1 MGRIYTAEDC
11 STPATPVTTPVI
23 KAGCVD
29 GLGFVDVVTCS
40 TAPSP
45 TAGTDTSSTTTS
57 GTASTTTT
65 TSGTGTGTDT
75 SSTTTSGT
83 ASTITTTN
91 GTSEFV
97 FCFLNLFSL
106 LLIFVCF

>member
-40 TAPSP
+40 SAPSP
-45 TAGTDTSSTTTS
+45 TA
-57 GTASTTTT
+57 
-65 TSGTGTGTDT
+65 GTDT

-97 FCFLNLFSL
+97 FCFLNLFCL
-106 LLIFVCF
+106 FLKMFACLISFYMLEYFCLSNVYFF